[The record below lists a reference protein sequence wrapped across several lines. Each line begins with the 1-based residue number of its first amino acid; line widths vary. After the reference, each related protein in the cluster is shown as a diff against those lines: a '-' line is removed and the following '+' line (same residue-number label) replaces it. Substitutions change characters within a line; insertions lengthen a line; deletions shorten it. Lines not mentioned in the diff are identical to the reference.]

1 MTRGVINIS
10 MVPRAHKQQVSYLK
24 INKMTLLLTKKKK
37 KTYLLKLFVGIF
49 CMIKVYLTIILK
61 NIFNLKSIFFLNNSY
76 LVKFKNNF

>member
-37 KTYLLKLFVGIF
+37 TYLLKLFVGIF
-49 CMIKVYLTIILK
+49 CMIKVYLKIILK
-61 NIFNLKSIFFLNNSY
+61 NIFSFKKK
-76 LVKFKNNF
+76 KF

>member
-37 KTYLLKLFVGIF
+37 KKLIF
-49 CMIKVYLTIILK
+49 
-61 NIFNLKSIFFLNNSY
+61 
-76 LVKFKNNF
+76 